1 MLKKKPEQRLTL
13 LVQRY
18 FDSRRK
24 LIDEA
29 LESYL
34 TPPAEGSDSV
44 YQAMRYAVFS
54 GGKRLRPILLIST
67 YEMLRNRK
75 NIGTLKSLL
84 PCACALE
91 FIHSASLIHDDLPS
105 IDDSNERRGQPSV
118 HKKFGEAV
126 AILAGDA
133 LLTKG
138 FEVLTEVKEKKKALA
153 CINILARALST
164 RGMIGGQAVDILAAR
179 KRIRINVL
187 KYIHLK
193 KTGALLQA
201 SMDMACAMFDAEEN
215 VAITLGNYA
224 LNLGLAY
231 QIIDDILDDV
241 GAFDFLGKEPYE
253 DQRNRR
259 STYPSLI
266 GLDKSKKTA
275 EKLLDD
281 SYKLIK
287 SMPNNDIL
295 IEFINMI
302 KERLP

>member
-1 MLKKKPEQRLTL
+1 M

-18 FDSRRK
+18 FDSRRE
-24 LIDEA
+24 LIEEA
-29 LESYL
+29 LDEYL
-34 TPPAEGSDSV
+34 VPPKEGTTRL
-44 YQAMRYAVFS
+44 YEAMRYSVFS

-75 NIGTLKSLL
+75 NVGTLKVLM
-84 PCACALE
+84 PCAVALE
-91 FIHSASLIHDDLPS
+91 YVHTASLIHDDLPS
-105 IDDSNERRGQPSV
+105 VDNSNERRGKPAL
-118 HKKFGEAV
+118 HKAYDEAT

-133 LLTKG
+133 LLTKA
-138 FEVLTEVKEKKKALA
+138 FEVLADIKDKPKAIA
-153 CINILARALST
+153 CINILARAIST

-179 KRIRINVL
+179 KRIRVNVL

-201 SMDMACAMFDAEEN
+201 SMDMACVMFEAEEN

-224 LNLGLAY
+224 LNLGQAY

-253 DQRNRR
+253 DHRNRK

-287 SMPNNDIL
+287 NMPNNDIL
-295 IEFINMI
+295 VEFINMI